1 MSYTALARKWRPKSF
16 EELSGQEH
24 VLKSLSN
31 ALAAGRVHHAFLFT
45 GTRGVGKTTIS
56 RIFAKCLNCE
66 QGVTATPC
74 GVCTACT
81 DIDAGRF
88 VDLIE
93 VDAASRTKVE
103 DTRDLLDNVQY
114 MPTRGRYKIYLID
127 EVHMLSAHSFNA
139 LLKTLEEPPPHVKFL
154 LATTD
159 PQRLPITVLSRCLQ
173 FNLKRLPVGVIAARL
188 THILKEEGIAAE
200 PAAVRLVATAADG
213 SLRDALSLLDQLL
226 AFGGAREVREA
237 EARAML
243 GTVDRQQVLQL
254 ARQLAAGDM
263 PALLASARALDEF
276 SPDYLALL
284 EELNSLLAR
293 VALYQAAGTAY
304 DEEEEVPAATLAEL
318 ASAMAP
324 EDLQLYYQVGLT
336 GRRDLPL
343 INDQRSGFAMTLV
356 RMLAFRPGAGGTP
369 QGGRA
374 GGNAAGAGAAGAR
387 AAAAGA
393 VRAAAMAPA
402 EAAVAP
408 ATPVP
413 AVPASPV
420 AALKS
425 VDAPAPAADALPLVA
440 TNWPAIIERM
450 VDQGLAGLARQ
461 LASHCALAGRQG
473 NVVHL
478 LLDPRS
484 QTIRTR
490 GNEDKL
496 AAALSRYC
504 GESLRLQIELAE
516 GNAPVTPA
524 RERDRMADV
533 RLEQARAALDEDPN
547 IKAMRTQL
555 GATIFADSVR
565 PNFTEEN

>member
-1 MSYTALARKWRPKSF
+1 MSYTALARKWRPRSF

-24 VLKSLSN
+24 VRGALAN

-45 GTRGVGKTTIS
+45 GTRGVGKTTIA

-74 GVCTACT
+74 GHCPACT

-88 VDLIE
+88 VDLLE

-173 FNLKRLPVGVIAARL
+173 FNLKRLSVSVIAARL

-243 GTVDRQQVLQL
+243 GTVDRQQVVQL
-254 ARQLAAGDM
+254 ARQLAGGDM
-263 PALLASARALDEF
+263 AALLALARSLDEF

-293 VALYQAAGTAY
+293 VALYQAGGAAY

-318 ASAMAP
+318 AAAIAP
-324 EDLQLYYQVGLT
+324 EDLQLFYQVGLT

-343 INDQRSGFAMTLV
+343 ISDQRSGFAMTLV
-356 RMLAFRPGAGGTP
+356 RMLAFRPGAERLAP
-369 QGGRA
+369 QG
-374 GGNAAGAGAAGAR
+374 AR
-387 AAAAGA
+387 SGAAAARPHGA
-393 VRAAAMAPA
+393 GVVR
-402 EAAVAP
+402 
-408 ATPVP
+408 
-413 AVPASPV
+413 
-420 AALKS
+420 
-425 VDAPAPAADALPLVA
+425 VDAPAMPSCGQPPRPRLLALCPAPLHQFP
-440 TNWPAIIERM
+440 WRPLQRRRP
-450 VDQGLAGLARQ
+450 QRPWLAR
-461 LASHCALAGRQG
+461 
-473 NVVHL
+473 
-478 LLDPRS
+478 
-484 QTIRTR
+484 
-490 GNEDKL
+490 
-496 AAALSRYC
+496 
-504 GESLRLQIELAE
+504 
-516 GNAPVTPA
+516 
-524 RERDRMADV
+524 
-533 RLEQARAALDEDPN
+533 
-547 IKAMRTQL
+547 
-555 GATIFADSVR
+555 
-565 PNFTEEN
+565 

>member
-1 MSYTALARKWRPKSF
+1 MSYTALARKWRPRSF

-24 VLKSLSN
+24 VLKSLAN

-45 GTRGVGKTTIS
+45 GTRGVGKTTIA

-66 QGVTATPC
+66 QGVSATPC
-74 GVCTACT
+74 GVCAACT

-173 FNLKRLPVGVIAARL
+173 FNLKRLPVSVIAARL

-200 PAAVRLVATAADG
+200 VAAVRLVATAADG

-226 AFGGAREVREA
+226 AFGGTREVREA

-243 GTVDRQQVLQL
+243 GTVDRQQVVQL
-254 ARQLAAGDM
+254 ARLLAAGDM
-263 PALLASARALDEF
+263 AALLAGARALDEF

-293 VALYQAAGTAY
+293 VALYQAAGSAY

-318 ASAMAP
+318 AAAISP

-336 GRRDLPL
+336 G
-343 INDQRSGFAMTLV
+343 
-356 RMLAFRPGAGGTP
+356 
-369 QGGRA
+369 
-374 GGNAAGAGAAGAR
+374 
-387 AAAAGA
+387 
-393 VRAAAMAPA
+393 
-402 EAAVAP
+402 
-408 ATPVP
+408 
-413 AVPASPV
+413 
-420 AALKS
+420 
-425 VDAPAPAADALPLVA
+425 
-440 TNWPAIIERM
+440 
-450 VDQGLAGLARQ
+450 
-461 LASHCALAGRQG
+461 
-473 NVVHL
+473 
-478 LLDPRS
+478 
-484 QTIRTR
+484 
-490 GNEDKL
+490 
-496 AAALSRYC
+496 
-504 GESLRLQIELAE
+504 
-516 GNAPVTPA
+516 
-524 RERDRMADV
+524 
-533 RLEQARAALDEDPN
+533 
-547 IKAMRTQL
+547 
-555 GATIFADSVR
+555 
-565 PNFTEEN
+565 

>member
-1 MSYTALARKWRPKSF
+1 MSYTALARKWRPRSF

-24 VLKSLSN
+24 VRGALAN
-31 ALAAGRVHHAFLFT
+31 ALTAGRVHHAFLFT
-45 GTRGVGKTTIS
+45 GTRGVGKTTIA
-56 RIFAKCLNCE
+56 RIFAKCLNCDG
-66 QGVTATPC
+66 GVTATPC
-74 GVCTACT
+74 GQCAACT

-88 VDLIE
+88 VDLLE

-114 MPTRGRYKIYLID
+114 MPSRGRYKIYLID

-173 FNLKRLPVGVIAARL
+173 FNLKRLSVGVISARL

-243 GTVDRQQVLQL
+243 GTVDRQQVVQL
-254 ARQLAAGDM
+254 AKLLAAGDM
-263 PALLASARALDEF
+263 AALLAGARALDDF

-318 ASAMAP
+318 AAAIAP
-324 EDLQLYYQVGLT
+324 EDLQLFYQVGLT

-343 INDQRSGFAMTLV
+343 INDQRSGFATTLV
-356 RMLAFRPGAGGTP
+356 RMLAFRPGAELASP
-369 QGGRA
+369 QGAR
-374 GGNAAGAGAAGAR
+374 GGAAGAGVTAAARATGAGAAR

-393 VRAAAMAPA
+393 PAAAPASISAAASPAPSG
-402 EAAVAP
+402 VPTAP
-408 ATPVP
+408 VVP
-413 AVPASPV
+413 AGPAV
-420 AALKS
+420 GAL
-425 VDAPAPAADALPLVA
+425 ALEPA
-440 TNWPAIIERM
+440 NWPAIIERM
-450 VDQGLAGLARQ
+450 VEQGLAGLARQ

-473 NVVHL
+473 AMVRL

-484 QTIRTR
+484 QSIRTR
-490 GNEDKL
+490 GNEEKL
-496 AAALSRYC
+496 AAALSRYA
-504 GESLRLQIELAE
+504 GEALRVQIELAE
-516 GNAPVTPA
+516 GPAPVTPA
-524 RERDRMADV
+524 RERAAQADE
-533 RLEQARAALDEDPN
+533 RLERARVALEEDPN
-547 IKAMRTQL
+547 IQALRSQL

>member
-1 MSYTALARKWRPKSF
+1 
-16 EELSGQEH
+16 
-24 VLKSLSN
+24 
-31 ALAAGRVHHAFLFT
+31 
-45 GTRGVGKTTIS
+45 
-56 RIFAKCLNCE
+56 
-66 QGVTATPC
+66 
-74 GVCTACT
+74 VCSACT

-159 PQRLPITVLSRCLQ
+159 PQRLPVTVLSRCLQ
-173 FNLKRLPVGVIAARL
+173 FNLKRLPVSVIAARL
-188 THILKEEGIAAE
+188 AHILKEEGIAAE
-200 PAAVRLVATAADG
+200 PAAVRLVSTAADG

-243 GTVDRQQVLQL
+243 GTVDRQQVVQL
-254 ARQLAAGDM
+254 ARQLATGDM
-263 PALLASARALDEF
+263 AGLLASARALDEF

-293 VALYQAAGTAY
+293 VALYQAAGAAY

-318 ASAMAP
+318 ASSMAP
-324 EDLQLYYQVGLT
+324 EDLQLYYQVGIT

-356 RMLAFRPGAGGTP
+356 RMLAFRPDAGTTP
-369 QGGRA
+369 QGGRP
-374 GGNAAGAGAAGAR
+374 GGTAAGAGAAGAR

-393 VRAAAMAPA
+393 ACAAAMTPA
-402 EAAVAP
+402 AATIA
-408 ATPVP
+408 PVP
-413 AVPASPV
+413 AMAASPV
-420 AALKS
+420 ATLKAGD
-425 VDAPAPAADALPLVA
+425 VPATAVDALPLVA

-450 VDQGLAGLARQ
+450 VEQGLAGLARQ

-473 NVVHL
+473 SQVRL

-484 QTIRTR
+484 QSIRTR

-504 GESLRLQIELAE
+504 GETLRLQIELAE

-524 RERDRMADV
+524 RERDRMADE

-547 IKAMRTQL
+547 IKAMRAQL
-555 GATIFADSVR
+555 GATLFADSVR